1 MGSMN
6 LRKIQRIPSF
16 QARVTRL
23 TVKLLIETSLQWR
36 TISGGKMVNF
46 FLKHG
51 EFEMKGEAQE
61 AVRRKQFMFR
71 LQ

>member
-1 MGSMN
+1 
-6 LRKIQRIPSF
+6 
-16 QARVTRL
+16 
-23 TVKLLIETSLQWR
+23 
-36 TISGGKMVNF
+36 MVNF